1 MAKVP
6 APQNFGVEGNQKNGT
21 ITDKVHRRAFYAA
34 WAFRM
39 QNIVEPTPEN
49 GYDYYQVTLGMASAW
64 NSGAVSA
71 PNSCSWESMYD
82 IQQLSYIEPEI
93 AWDAMRGFIYNIDEN
108 GILDG
113 ECLPSQK
120 AVSASL

>member
-1 MAKVP
+1 
-6 APQNFGVEGNQKNGT
+6 
-21 ITDKVHRRAFYAA
+21 
-34 WAFRM
+34 
-39 QNIVEPTPEN
+39 
-49 GYDYYQVTLGMASAW
+49 MASAW
-64 NSGAVSA
+64 NSGAASA

-82 IQQLSYIEPEI
+82 IQQLSYIKPEI

-120 AVSASL
+120 AHTIWVCYLNMLKNHPEKEAELKEELEKLLSASSKLSILESGKSKMDSWI

>member
-1 MAKVP
+1 
-6 APQNFGVEGNQKNGT
+6 
-21 ITDKVHRRAFYAA
+21 
-34 WAFRM
+34 
-39 QNIVEPTPEN
+39 
-49 GYDYYQVTLGMASAW
+49 MASAW
-64 NSGAVSA
+64 HSGAASA

-113 ECLPSQK
+113 ECLPAQK
-120 AVSASL
+120 AHTVWVSYLNMLKNHPEKEAELKGELEKLYPYLRNYLLWRAENPRWIHGSNDFPNEKDLSFVT